1 MKLIFDSEGVCL
13 KTRDFWYDLPEEL
26 IAQTPLEQRDTS
38 RLLVLDRQTGAV
50 NHKHFYDILD
60 FLKPGDCLVMN
71 DSRVLPARLLGHR
84 PTGGAVELLLLKD
97 LGDKKWECL
106 AKPGRKLREGQE
118 VVFGN
123 GELTATVLEVKD
135 DGNRVVEFY
144 FEGIFL
150 EVLERL
156 GKMPLPPYIK
166 AELADQERYQ
176 TVYSREVGS
185 AAAPTAGLH
194 FTNDLLNKIREKGVR
209 TTFVTLHVGLGTFRP
224 VKAEEITEHHM
235 HSELCMMSKETAD
248 LLNETKAA
256 GGRVICVGTT
266 SCRTLESLVN
276 DDGSFA
282 EKSKWTEIFIYPGYQ
297 FKAMDGL
304 ITNFHLPESTLVML
318 VSAFAGRENVLSA
331 YEQAVKERYRFFS
344 FGDAMFIA

>member
-1 MKLIFDSEGVCL
+1 VESILSSEGVYL
-13 KTRDFWYDLPEEL
+13 KTHDFWYDLPEEL

-38 RLLVLDRQTGAV
+38 RLLVLDRENGSV
-50 NHKHFYDILD
+50 SHKHFYDILD

-71 DSRVLPARLLGHR
+71 DSRVLPARLLGNR

-97 LGDKKWECL
+97 LGNKQWECL

-123 GELTATVLEVKD
+123 GELTATILNVKD
-135 DGNRVVEFY
+135 DGNRVVEFH
-144 FEGIFL
+144 FDGIFL

-194 FTNDLLNKIREKGVR
+194 FTQELLEKIRNKGVK
-209 TTFVTLHVGLGTFRP
+209 TAFVTLHVGLGTFRP
-224 VKAEEITEHHM
+224 VKAEEISEHHM

-266 SCRTLESLVN
+266 SCRTVESLVN
-276 DDGSFA
+276 EDGTFA

-344 FGDAMFIA
+344 FGDAMCIL